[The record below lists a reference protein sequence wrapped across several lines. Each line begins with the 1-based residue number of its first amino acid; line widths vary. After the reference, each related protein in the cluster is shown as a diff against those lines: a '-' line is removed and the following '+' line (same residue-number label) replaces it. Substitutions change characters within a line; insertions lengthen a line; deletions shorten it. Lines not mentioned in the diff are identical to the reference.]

1 MGFDFEAE
9 DTSDYSLADLG
20 LTVMYREFSEHCDA
34 LLHGHT
40 AEELGFTKIPDE
52 FRVLEQKGCFVPDFY
67 MVNPFYYIG
76 IEKFPIMFKGGIYV
90 GSVKDG
96 AIFIIMPEDDVD
108 LEDLKVEFAKEYDP
122 DDIESLPV
130 VLFRRCRKPIDISGK
145 ICNDESDDISEKLHC
160 KNDTS
165 EFIGV
170 FKAQR
175 KGESGGNNIYKMTK
189 IFDRYYFD
197 LTKIQIENA

>member
-122 DDIESLPV
+122 DVIESLPV

-145 ICNDESDDISEKLHC
+145 T
-160 KNDTS
+160 TS
-165 EFIGV
+165 LMTSLKSFIV
-170 FKAQR
+170 
-175 KGESGGNNIYKMTK
+175 KMTLLNSSVCSRLSVK
-189 IFDRYYFD
+189 ENLEVTIFTR
-197 LTKIQIENA
+197 